1 MSLSVVYITTGDGAE
16 ARRIGRAL
24 VNARL
29 AACANI
35 FDGITSVFHWEGEMQ
50 ESDEAVLIVKT
61 RTELVDSVVERVREL
76 HSYECPAIVAAPIVQ
91 GNPDYLAWIAR
102 ETGG

>member
-35 FDGITSVFHWEGEMQ
+35 LDGITSVFHWDGEMQ

-61 RTELVDSVVERVREL
+61 RTDLVDSLIERVKEL

>member
-1 MSLSVVYITTGDGAE
+1 MSCSAVYITTGDGAE

-29 AACANI
+29 AACANV
-35 FDGITSVFHWEGEMQ
+35 FDGITSVFQWEGEVQ

-61 RTELVDSVVERVREL
+61 RTELVESVIERVREL
-76 HSYECPAIVAAPIVQ
+76 HSYECPDIVAGPIAQ
-91 GNPDYLAWIAR
+91 GNPDYLEWIER

>member
-29 AACANI
+29 VACANI
-35 FDGITSVFHWEGEMQ
+35 FDGITSVFHWEGEVQ
-50 ESDEAVLIVKT
+50 ENGEAVLIVKT
-61 RTELVDSVVERVREL
+61 RTELVEAVIERVREL
-76 HSYECPAIVAAPIVQ
+76 HSYECPAVVAAPIAQ
-91 GNPDYLAWIAR
+91 GNPDYLEWIAR

>member
-1 MSLSVVYITTGDGAE
+1 MSFSVVYITTGDGAE

-35 FDGITSVFHWEGEMQ
+35 FEGVTSVFHWEGEVQ
-50 ESDEAVLIVKT
+50 EDSEAVLIVKT
-61 RTELVDSVVERVREL
+61 RSELVDSVIERVREL
-76 HSYECPAIVAAPIVQ
+76 HSYECPDIVAAPIAQ
-91 GNPDYLAWIAR
+91 GNPDYLDWIGH

>member
-1 MSLSVVYITTGDGAE
+1 MSLNVVYITTGDGAE

-35 FDGITSVFHWEGEMQ
+35 FDRITSVFHWEGEVQ
-50 ESDEAVLIVKT
+50 EENEGVLVVKT
-61 RTELVDSVVERVREL
+61 RSELLPALIARVKEL
-76 HSYECPAIVAAPIVQ
+76 HSYECPCVVALPIAE
-91 GNPDYLAWIAR
+91 GNPEYLEWISR